1 MSDGLPRLFFD
12 RPLPEEYCGLLD
24 GRAIACGPDDV
35 DLATAD
41 GVVAGATRPWNAAA
55 FALGPR
61 LKVVSRTGVGYDN
74 VDVDAARVA
83 GVVACYAPGAPSV
96 STAEHTVALILAVT
110 KRLRALHADAMAG
123 KVGGA
128 ALGLELDGST
138 LGLVGL
144 GRIARRVA
152 LAGQA
157 LGMTV
162 VAYDPYVIDGSVEG
176 VSMVGLDQLLA
187 VSDVVSLHAPATP
200 DTQGLFGAATLATM
214 KRGAYLINCA
224 RGGLVDQSALLDA
237 LNSGQIAGAGLDVT
251 EPEPLPAG
259 HPLLVHPNVLVTPHM
274 ASSTVAGRRRLYEQ
288 GIDNALAVIAG
299 RPASVVPG
307 Y

>member
-1 MSDGLPRLFFD
+1 MPDGLPRLFFD
-12 RPLPEEYCGLLD
+12 RPLPEEYRDLLD
-24 GRAIACGPDDV
+24 GRAVACGPDDA
-35 DLATAD
+35 DLSAAD
-41 GVVAGATRPWNAAA
+41 GVVAGATRPWNAEA
-55 FALGPR
+55 FALGSR

-74 VDVDAARVA
+74 VDVDAARAA
-83 GVVACYAPGAPSV
+83 GVVACYAPAAPSV
-96 STAEHTVALILAVT
+96 STAEHTVALMMAVT
-110 KRLRALHADAMAG
+110 KRLRALHADAVAG
-123 KVGGA
+123 KAGGP
-128 ALGLELDGST
+128 ALGLELDGSI

-162 VAYDPYVIDGSVEG
+162 VAYDPYVADGSVDG
-176 VSMVGLDQLLA
+176 VSMVALDELLA
-187 VSDVVSLHAPATP
+187 VSDVVSLHAPATA
-200 DTQGLFGAATLATM
+200 DTQGLFGSETFAAM

-224 RGGLVDQSALLDA
+224 RGGLVDQDALLDA
-237 LNSGQIAGAGLDVT
+237 LTTGHIAGAGLDVT

-288 GIDNALAVIAG
+288 GIDNALAVIDG